1 MISNKHTPNI
11 RWLPNYVK
19 SFGPVAGLSLMWR
32 VAVLDRA
39 GAQAPAPIMV
49 PGLGEIWL
57 RAALHDH
64 SIFQQVW
71 IKREYDLAAAAP
83 RHFTAIQQRYQAALD
98 SGRKPLILDAGAHIG
113 LSVLWWRHL
122 FPGARIVAIEPSS
135 ANLAVLK
142 RNVAG
147 LEDVIVLHAA
157 LSAEA
162 GSLRIASTVAGGSAV
177 RLNAEGTGEDVPAIT
192 VSDALAAAEA
202 EEILLAKI
210 DIEGGEAGL
219 FSGNLAWLDQTH
231 ALAVETHD
239 WLYPGEGTSRTL
251 FAAIAARH
259 FDFLT
264 HGENILLF
272 RN

>member
-1 MISNKHTPNI
+1 MISRTRTPNV

-19 SFGPVAGLSLMWR
+19 ALGPVAGLSTMWQ
-32 VAVLDRA
+32 VASLDRA
-39 GAQAPAPIMV
+39 GKDMPAPVVV
-49 PGLGEIWL
+49 PGLGKIWL

-71 IKREYDLAAAAP
+71 IKREYDLARAAP
-83 RHFTAIQQRYQAALD
+83 RHFPALQQHYQAALAR
-98 SGRKPLILDAGAHIG
+98 GVKPLILDAGAHVG

-122 FPGARIVAIEPSS
+122 FPEARIVAIEPSS

-142 RNVAG
+142 RNVVQ
-147 LEDVIVLHAA
+147 LKDVTILHAA
-157 LSAEA
+157 LSAEP
-162 GSLRIASTVAGGSAV
+162 GSLRIANTVAGGSAV
-177 RLNAEGTGEDVPAIT
+177 RLTSEGTGEDVPAMT
-192 VSDALAAAEA
+192 VADVLAQVEA

-210 DIEGGEAGL
+210 DIEGGEAAL
-219 FSGNLAWLDQTH
+219 FATNLAWLDQTH

-259 FDFLT
+259 YDFLT
-264 HGENILLF
+264 HGENVLLF
-272 RN
+272 RC